1 MKTDFDLV
9 LLMVVS
15 VSMRKWIKFEL
26 SFFVFRGALTGGGL
40 FTVEEYKMAS
50 ILNQQTHDVWFQKL
64 NGFQDKRC
72 FLESS
77 LQFSSFN

>member
-40 FTVEEYKMAS
+40 FSNTVEENIK
-50 ILNQQTHDVWFQKL
+50 WRRF
-64 NGFQDKRC
+64 
-72 FLESS
+72 
-77 LQFSSFN
+77 